1 MNLSYE
7 QLALAAAQMRTAT
20 EQVDAELT
28 RVKALVEKFIQNG
41 YVTDVASR
49 RFADSYALAMAEA
62 SQLSEGLNGL
72 AEYLQATVQAYQEVN
87 SAARTDFNA

>member
-1 MNLSYE
+1 
-7 QLALAAAQMRTAT
+7 
-20 EQVDAELT
+20 
-28 RVKALVEKFIQNG
+28 
-41 YVTDVASR
+41 
-49 RFADSYALAMAEA
+49 MAEA